1 MIAYLKLA
9 GLIFGS
15 ALIVNLQGWTLQ
27 AVILAALMLI
37 LGKKSFQRLK
47 LLALPLALI
56 FLLQLW
62 LHLSLAPGLKIAN
75 LSLLVFLYT
84 QITPVRE
91 ISRVFDWLPPGLHLT
106 LTIAL
111 NLIPVILNE
120 AQNIRLVQLSRG
132 AKNPLAIVVP
142 LLHRTLQR
150 SQQLA
155 LILETKTSRG

>member
-9 GLIFGS
+9 VLIFAS
-15 ALIVNLQGWTLQ
+15 ALIVNLQGLSRQ
-27 AVILAALMLI
+27 AVIFVLLVAI
-37 LGKKSFQRLK
+37 LGKKSYERLK
-47 LLALPLALI
+47 LLAWPLLLI
-56 FLLQLW
+56 VGLQLW
-62 LHLSLAPGLKIAN
+62 LNLSLAPGLKIAN

-91 ISRVFDWLPPGLHLT
+91 ISHVFRFLPSGLHLT

-132 AKNPLAIVVP
+132 ATNPLAVLIP
-142 LLHRTLQR
+142 LLHRTFQR

-155 LILETKTSRG
+155 LILETRAAHD